1 MQLSEHFTLEE
12 FTASQTA
19 TRRGLNNT
27 PSPQMIEKL
36 KQTAQKM
43 EQVRALLGKPISINS
58 AYRSPSVNRAIG
70 GAATSQHCKGE
81 AVDFVCP
88 QFGTPKQI
96 CQAIIKAGIHFDQ
109 LIFEGTWVHI
119 SFTDSPRRSILTA
132 VFKNGSASYLGGIA
146 A

>member
-36 KQTAQKM
+36 KRTAQKM
-43 EQVRALLGKPISINS
+43 EQVRALLGKPIFINS

>member
-1 MQLSEHFTLEE
+1 MSFNSRDPAGRDKTMQLSEHFTLEE

-43 EQVRALLGKPISINS
+43 EQVRDLLGKPISINS

-81 AVDFVCP
+81 FQPV
-88 QFGTPKQI
+88 
-96 CQAIIKAGIHFDQ
+96 
-109 LIFEGTWVHI
+109 LI
-119 SFTDSPRRSILTA
+119 SQ
-132 VFKNGSASYLGGIA
+132 
-146 A
+146 

>member
-43 EQVRALLGKPISINS
+43 EQVRDLLGKPISINS
-58 AYRSPSVNRAIG
+58 AYRSPSVIRAMG
-70 GAATSQHCKGE
+70 GAGSSQHC
-81 AVDFVCP
+81 
-88 QFGTPKQI
+88 
-96 CQAIIKAGIHFDQ
+96 
-109 LIFEGTWVHI
+109 
-119 SFTDSPRRSILTA
+119 
-132 VFKNGSASYLGGIA
+132 
-146 A
+146 